1 MVNAM
6 KTSLK
11 PRRIFSEALKRDIVN
26 LIEQEKLGISAAS
39 REYSV
44 DPSSIYSWLNK
55 FSRNLKKGEV
65 LVVEKES
72 EQRKSQELRAK
83 IAELERIIGQKQM
96 EIDFLNKVIEIGSEE
111 VKVDIKKK
119 FGGKLSTGS
128 GATEGPIPGK

>member
-1 MVNAM
+1 M
-6 KTSLK
+6 KLLK
-11 PRRIFSEALKRDIVN
+11 PRRVFSEALKKEIVEQV
-26 LIEQEKLGISAAS
+26 EQEKVQIASVS

-44 DPSSIYSWLNK
+44 SPSAIYLWLHK
-55 FSRNLKKGEV
+55 YSRHLKKGEI

-96 EIDFLNKVIEIGSEE
+96 EIDFLNKVIEFGSEE

-119 FGGKLSTGS
+119 FGGKLSAGS
-128 GATEGPIPGK
+128 GTTEDPTVGK

>member
-1 MVNAM
+1 M
-6 KTSLK
+6 KNSLK
-11 PRRIFSEALKRDIVN
+11 PRRIFSDALKRDIVDQ
-26 LIEQEKLGISAAS
+26 IEQEKLGVSAAS

-44 DPSSIYSWLNK
+44 DPASIYNWLNK
-55 FSRNLKKGEV
+55 FSRNLKRGQII
-65 LVVEKES
+65 VVEKES
-72 EQRKSQELRAK
+72 EQRKSQELRTK

-128 GATEGPIPGK
+128 ESTEDRSLGK

>member
-1 MVNAM
+1 M
-6 KTSLK
+6 KMKKSLK
-11 PRRIFSEALKRDIVN
+11 PRRIFSDALKRDIVEQ
-26 LIEQEKLGISAAS
+26 IEQEKMGVFAAS

-44 DPSSIYSWLNK
+44 NPASIYNWLNK
-55 FSRNLKKGEV
+55 FSRNLKKGQV
-65 LVVEKES
+65 VVVEKES

-128 GATEGPIPGK
+128 GSTEDSTPGK